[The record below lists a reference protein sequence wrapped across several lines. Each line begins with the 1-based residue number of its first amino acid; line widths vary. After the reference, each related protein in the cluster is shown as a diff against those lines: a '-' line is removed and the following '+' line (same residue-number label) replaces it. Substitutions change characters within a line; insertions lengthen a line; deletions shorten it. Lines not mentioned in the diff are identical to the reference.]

1 MVGYPS
7 DSLASCFILLSGATE
22 QQRNMQYLYSEVDNL
37 EVCDWLWPENDRTQS
52 VEERLE
58 YDPQQLSERVVEQ
71 ATFKARRDVH
81 VHLIVSLILV
91 MLLPTNSPTVSPQQ

>member
-37 EVCDWLWPENDRTQS
+37 EVCDWLWP
-52 VEERLE
+52 
-58 YDPQQLSERVVEQ
+58 
-71 ATFKARRDVH
+71 
-81 VHLIVSLILV
+81 
-91 MLLPTNSPTVSPQQ
+91 